1 MNPNNFN
8 RVRAKEIV
16 SLSPGIHLR
25 MLQRLLGT
33 SFSTTRYHVHNLE
46 KDGEIVCAKVG
57 GHNRLF
63 PVGMTDDMK
72 AVCACLQS
80 GTARKVLRGLV
91 DGPQCLTQLD
101 LSQKVNLSRS
111 TTNECISL
119 LNDVHLVD
127 RYFAPDGRV
136 VYGIKDREKA
146 VQLLAMFSRNALNV
160 ASDNLID
167 LWDI

>member
-25 MLQRLLGT
+25 MLQRVLGT
-33 SFSTTRYHVHNLE
+33 SFSTTRYHVNNLAR
-46 KDGEIVCAKVG
+46 DGEIICARVG

-63 PVGMTDDMK
+63 PVGMSDEMK
-72 AVCACLQS
+72 SMCACLQNR
-80 GTARKVLRGLV
+80 TARKVLQGIV
-91 DGPQCLTQLD
+91 DGPQYLTQLD
-101 LSQKVNLSRS
+101 LSQKVSLSRS

-119 LNDVHLVD
+119 LSTAHLVD
-127 RYFAPDGRV
+127 RLFAPDGRV
-136 VYGIKDREKA
+136 VYGIKDREQA
-146 VQLLAMFSRNALNV
+146 LQLLAMFSRNILNV